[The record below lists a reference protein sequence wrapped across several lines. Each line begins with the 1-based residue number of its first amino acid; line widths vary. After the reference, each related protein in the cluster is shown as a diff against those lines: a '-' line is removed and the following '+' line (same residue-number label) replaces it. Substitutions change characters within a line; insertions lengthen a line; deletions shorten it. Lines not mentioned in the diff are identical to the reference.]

1 MEELYENNSKR
12 ISIRILS
19 AFLAFL
25 MAFST
30 GIVSCYAQGLGVL
43 DKIETNEIL
52 SDYADEI
59 INTDGVKSVD
69 TEKSGYNTLYLN
81 MKDGST
87 TVYEFSEQVLYTD
100 NNGELRFKDN
110 SIVEQTDKEKA
121 ALGYDYSNTQNDYK
135 INISSDSSKGVLV
148 EYDDTSFSLSAIS
161 EIIAPGYISKGEVCG
176 EEYENFEYADLF
188 GSNTVLKYFFQLNG
202 IKEEIIL
209 DQNIGRNSF
218 SFLLE
223 TKNCKPVLNDNGSL
237 TLVDSENETVQS
249 FAAPFAY
256 DADYVEGVDDKHYCS
271 DCSYSIEKT
280 GENTYILTVNVSQ
293 DWLSADSTV
302 YPVTIDPTTD
312 KLLSGMDL
320 PIHSKRATSG
330 TQNDNNAVGVSS
342 QYGASRTLV
351 YMGWPSQIE
360 KNAKINSAYY
370 YARELTGRTS
380 NMGIEV
386 YKLTSHWNNNS
397 SWASR
402 PDWNPKRIDYVN
414 ANGNY
419 NGGSTYWYRFNI
431 TSAVQDHIN
440 GADNRGFMLK
450 YDDEDGSSNLRTF
463 AQKEYSTSSMRP
475 YVVINYT
482 NDTIAPTV
490 ESVTKSPSSVWSNQ
504 DVTITV
510 NGAKDS
516 GTGLASTAYSF
527 STDPYKVN
535 WQSSNKYV
543 VKSSCHVWVHVRD
556 KAGNSNYCACIRV
569 DIDRKAPEITGVSKK
584 DNGNKTVTVNVSAK
598 DTDSG
603 IDSFSFDGGKTW
615 QGNSSADLSIKSN
628 PVIVVK
634 DKAGNIA
641 QYAETSVP
649 EIYSDNN
656 LVYVYTSG
664 EAEYKIDNGDW
675 QSYTHP
681 FSVPLGEEITV
692 YARDKNN
699 ISSQISKT
707 VKNTYGEYS
716 ESSTDIN
723 ISYFGASFDILRSY
737 NSNTGWF
744 NSLES
749 KIDLSSST
757 DNVIFAIMPDGSKI
771 AFEKTLS
778 SNVFVNKYNN
788 YTLTKSNDSYIIN
801 DGATDYIYDSVG
813 VISSVSD
820 SSGNAITFVKNSD
833 NKIVSVTAGDGR
845 VYTIEYNSDGLIQ
858 SITDPLGETVKYLY
872 SDGKLIKAYWDKE
885 SFVIEK
891 SNDIIL
897 GEYKYDTNGRM
908 SKSSFSNISYNELG
922 QVTKIIDDSGSY
934 TNYTYSKETY
944 TYEPEIE
951 GEAGDALNVIVVTA
965 DSSNETRTST
975 KYSDAHMT
983 VSYTDT
989 EDKTTVYKY
998 DDFFHVIYEKK
1009 EDDKTSYTYDSN
1021 GNVLTSSSDDTHTTY
1036 TYSSD
1041 NKLLSQISVTKNEN
1055 GNETKS
1061 YIKYEYVNGIISKI
1075 AQSEKEDYSNAVVS
1089 DYSNGLLVKSTD
1101 SSDTNK
1107 IITTD
1112 YTYDS
1117 YGNTLKTVTTTVSG
1131 SESVSDTVNY
1141 TYDKLNRNL
1150 TQSDKNGTTSYIYD
1164 AVGNIISQTDKD
1176 GTQRTIIDKYGR
1188 TVQSITAE
1196 DYVSSNDGLNNNKPA
1211 DTYSDSSAGSTYKYA
1226 ANGTLT
1232 SETNRLGKITK
1243 YYYNDRGAKV
1253 REEFD
1258 IYKFYYL
1265 NHGELYQVKVAN
1277 VTTVS
1282 YSYSTDGKFLLLQE
1296 NYANDDTI
1304 RYTYDSEGNVTAQYK
1319 NDNSQPYVTFKY
1331 DSEGKLTEKVNK
1343 DTGLKYIY
1351 GENNKVDVYKLSDN
1365 TLVQSYAETETEANE
1380 ETGEKAYTTVS
1391 ESHFGNL
1398 YSYVSKDKR
1407 IEYTVGENKAQY
1419 SFETDA
1425 DDKIISDAIKYNNN
1439 NVFSSAYTYDEKGN
1453 VTQKAVTYDNKGVAK
1468 TYKFTNTYDEKGR
1481 ITAYG
1486 YNRATSV
1493 YISYDES
1500 GQLKRVDS
1508 RIVPE
1513 NRYTSTYTYDSRG
1526 NITSRNIYSYTRNNE
1541 ISSSPKETYTFT
1553 YANSGWKDQL
1563 IAVNGIEFTYD
1574 ENGNVLTYGDREYS
1588 WNTGRHL
1595 ESITDGDNEYRYT
1608 YDENRIRT
1616 SKTVNGKTTYYNTSG
1631 GVILAQTDGTD
1642 TWYFLYDTNGTPMG
1656 FILNG
1661 VQYFYMTNQM
1671 GDVIGIFNSNGE
1683 EIAGYEYDE
1692 WGKPIL
1698 AYAGDESDETQV
1710 KIANTNPLL
1719 YRGYYYDYETGYYYL
1734 QSRYYDPSI
1743 CRFINSDIPEIAG
1756 MSKGISAGTN
1766 LFAYCNNDPMN
1777 NCDPTGE
1784 LAAKKVAEI
1793 IFGII
1798 TGLLAQLI
1806 ADGICI
1812 ALRLQKGL
1820 SSVGVYLSNIAQSAL
1835 ETVLHKGIYKAII
1848 VAAIGNGIKQILDRI
1863 IDKKPVSLSNYIYKV
1878 VSSGI
1883 KYVVKSKIKVKIN
1896 KAIEKKIEAKLPSV
1910 LQNIAKYA
1918 YDKAKKISVKTVSY
1932 KAIKNVV
1939 SKFSSSLWTYSK
1951 SRLLAALR

>member
-12 ISIRILS
+12 TPIKILC

-100 NNGELRFKDN
+100 DNGELRFKDN
-110 SIVEQTDKEKA
+110 SIVEQTDEEKA

-148 EYDDTSFSLSAIS
+148 EYDDMSFSLSAIS

-223 TKNCKPVLNDNGSL
+223 TNNCKPVLNDNGGL
-237 TLVDSENETVQS
+237 TLVDSENETIQS

-280 GENTYILTVNVSQ
+280 GENTYILTVNVSA

-351 YMGWPSQIE
+351 YMGWPGQIK

-419 NGGSTYWYRFNI
+419 NGGSTYWYKFNI

-440 GADNRGFMLK
+440 GAENRGFMLK

-504 DVTITV
+504 DVIITV

-675 QSYTHP
+675 QSYSHP
-681 FSVPLGEEITV
+681 FSVPLGEETTI

-716 ESSTDIN
+716 EPSTDIN

-1009 EDDKTSYTYDSN
+1009 
-1021 GNVLTSSSDDTHTTY
+1021 
-1036 TYSSD
+1036 
-1041 NKLLSQISVTKNEN
+1041 
-1055 GNETKS
+1055 
-1061 YIKYEYVNGIISKI
+1061 
-1075 AQSEKEDYSNAVVS
+1075 
-1089 DYSNGLLVKSTD
+1089 
-1101 SSDTNK
+1101 
-1107 IITTD
+1107 
-1112 YTYDS
+1112 
-1117 YGNTLKTVTTTVSG
+1117 
-1131 SESVSDTVNY
+1131 
-1141 TYDKLNRNL
+1141 R
-1150 TQSDKNGTTSYIYD
+1150 
-1164 AVGNIISQTDKD
+1164 
-1176 GTQRTIIDKYGR
+1176 R
-1188 TVQSITAE
+1188 
-1196 DYVSSNDGLNNNKPA
+1196 
-1211 DTYSDSSAGSTYKYA
+1211 
-1226 ANGTLT
+1226 
-1232 SETNRLGKITK
+1232 
-1243 YYYNDRGAKV
+1243 
-1253 REEFD
+1253 
-1258 IYKFYYL
+1258 
-1265 NHGELYQVKVAN
+1265 
-1277 VTTVS
+1277 
-1282 YSYSTDGKFLLLQE
+1282 
-1296 NYANDDTI
+1296 
-1304 RYTYDSEGNVTAQYK
+1304 
-1319 NDNSQPYVTFKY
+1319 
-1331 DSEGKLTEKVNK
+1331 
-1343 DTGLKYIY
+1343 
-1351 GENNKVDVYKLSDN
+1351 
-1365 TLVQSYAETETEANE
+1365 
-1380 ETGEKAYTTVS
+1380 
-1391 ESHFGNL
+1391 
-1398 YSYVSKDKR
+1398 
-1407 IEYTVGENKAQY
+1407 
-1419 SFETDA
+1419 
-1425 DDKIISDAIKYNNN
+1425 
-1439 NVFSSAYTYDEKGN
+1439 
-1453 VTQKAVTYDNKGVAK
+1453 
-1468 TYKFTNTYDEKGR
+1468 
-1481 ITAYG
+1481 
-1486 YNRATSV
+1486 
-1493 YISYDES
+1493 
-1500 GQLKRVDS
+1500 
-1508 RIVPE
+1508 
-1513 NRYTSTYTYDSRG
+1513 
-1526 NITSRNIYSYTRNNE
+1526 
-1541 ISSSPKETYTFT
+1541 
-1553 YANSGWKDQL
+1553 
-1563 IAVNGIEFTYD
+1563 
-1574 ENGNVLTYGDREYS
+1574 
-1588 WNTGRHL
+1588 
-1595 ESITDGDNEYRYT
+1595 
-1608 YDENRIRT
+1608 
-1616 SKTVNGKTTYYNTSG
+1616 
-1631 GVILAQTDGTD
+1631 
-1642 TWYFLYDTNGTPMG
+1642 
-1656 FILNG
+1656 
-1661 VQYFYMTNQM
+1661 
-1671 GDVIGIFNSNGE
+1671 
-1683 EIAGYEYDE
+1683 
-1692 WGKPIL
+1692 
-1698 AYAGDESDETQV
+1698 
-1710 KIANTNPLL
+1710 
-1719 YRGYYYDYETGYYYL
+1719 
-1734 QSRYYDPSI
+1734 
-1743 CRFINSDIPEIAG
+1743 
-1756 MSKGISAGTN
+1756 
-1766 LFAYCNNDPMN
+1766 
-1777 NCDPTGE
+1777 
-1784 LAAKKVAEI
+1784 
-1793 IFGII
+1793 
-1798 TGLLAQLI
+1798 
-1806 ADGICI
+1806 
-1812 ALRLQKGL
+1812 
-1820 SSVGVYLSNIAQSAL
+1820 
-1835 ETVLHKGIYKAII
+1835 
-1848 VAAIGNGIKQILDRI
+1848 
-1863 IDKKPVSLSNYIYKV
+1863 
-1878 VSSGI
+1878 
-1883 KYVVKSKIKVKIN
+1883 
-1896 KAIEKKIEAKLPSV
+1896 
-1910 LQNIAKYA
+1910 
-1918 YDKAKKISVKTVSY
+1918 
-1932 KAIKNVV
+1932 
-1939 SKFSSSLWTYSK
+1939 
-1951 SRLLAALR
+1951 